1 MWLRCS
7 TWLHLHFPYG
17 CAAQLLRMDSAFRAM
32 PHLSAV
38 EPDLAA
44 PTAVMFLDAASI
56 LCLTSVGR
64 ANTDEHW
71 PVDDPQLRPNASRP
85 TSGSRSSTSGRRST
99 SRRSAPTPRWTPER
113 ARLPRPACLAPA
125 RVTVA
130 CACVRPVGA
139 NRSRPFPRCGG
150 GRGRSVSWG
159 AGASPTAAHWA
170 VAEQPTK
177 VRSSPRASN
186 SPHFCLI
193 LTFCL
198 LLLPSVSPC
207 VCPAAPH
214 SRSHSPTSASTAA
227 VSTPRPQPQS
237 QPAPSRVFL
246 GPVAASSV
254 NRPHVF
260 GCHFSV

>member
-1 MWLRCS
+1 VL
-7 TWLHLHFPYG
+7 LPFNDH
-17 CAAQLLRMDSAFRAM
+17 QL
-32 PHLSAV
+32 V
-38 EPDLAA
+38 
-44 PTAVMFLDAASI
+44 
-56 LCLTSVGR
+56 
-64 ANTDEHW
+64 
-71 PVDDPQLRPNASRP
+71 PNASQP
-85 TSGSRSSTSGRRST
+85 TSCSRSSTRGRRRT
-99 SRRSAPTPRWTPER
+99 SRRPARSPPWTPER

-130 CACVRPVGA
+130 CAYVRLGGG
-139 NRSRPFPRCGG
+139 NRSRPFPRCG
-150 GRGRSVSWG
+150 RDRERSLSWG

-198 LLLPSVSPC
+198 LLLHSVWPC

-227 VSTPRPQPQS
+227 VSTPRPQPQP

-260 GCHFSV
+260 GCHFSL

>member
-1 MWLRCS
+1 MWSRTWPHRQAQCS
-7 TWLHLHFPYG
+7 
-17 CAAQLLRMDSAFRAM
+17 
-32 PHLSAV
+32 
-38 EPDLAA
+38 
-44 PTAVMFLDAASI
+44 LDAAST
-56 LCLTSVGR
+56 LHLAWVGLATSL
-64 ANTDEHW
+64 DLW
-71 PVDDPQLRPNASRP
+71 PFDDPQLRPNASRP

-99 SRRSAPTPRWTPER
+99 SRRSALTPRWTPER

-130 CACVRPVGA
+130 CACVRPAGA

-170 VAEQPTK
+170 VAEQSTK

-198 LLLPSVSPC
+198 LLLPLSGP
-207 VCPAAPH
+207 VCALQHLTVAPTRRQAHPQRSCRPPGRSRSRSRHPRGRFWARCPPAA
-214 SRSHSPTSASTAA
+214 SIGRSLWL
-227 VSTPRPQPQS
+227 VIF
-237 QPAPSRVFL
+237 RV
-246 GPVAASSV
+246 
-254 NRPHVF
+254 
-260 GCHFSV
+260 